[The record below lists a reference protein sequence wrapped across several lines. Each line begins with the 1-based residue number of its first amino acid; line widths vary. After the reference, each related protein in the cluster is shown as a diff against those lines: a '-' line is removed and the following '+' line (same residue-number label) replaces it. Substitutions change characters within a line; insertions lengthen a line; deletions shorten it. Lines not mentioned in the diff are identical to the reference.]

1 MNILSKLR
9 TFSGVS
15 CFKYLMKKYKILLA
29 ILSFTLCFNS
39 VKAQDTFYKSEFGFR
54 TDNDAYLAKGQDRY
68 YTNGLFI
75 TFRHAADQSRLKASV
90 NKKIWELEAGQK
102 IYNPISGQINDIR
115 QVDRPFAGYLYGA
128 ASMNWL
134 YTSES
139 NLKLGLQLGTIGPSS
154 LGEDGQV
161 LLHDLVGFY
170 EIRGWESQVRD
181 EFGVNATAE
190 YNHLIHRST
199 NQKTDFTFTSNA
211 QLGNTF
217 TGAGVGI
224 LFRAGILNQLFNSAS
239 MAATLSNNS
248 KTAPLNEKEYF
259 FYAKPSLH
267 FVAYDATVEGGLFRE
282 DKGPIT
288 FDVKPLVFSQQIG
301 GMYSKNRWTIDFS
314 LIFKSTEIK
323 SKAKAHQYGSAA
335 LYYRFN

>member
-1 MNILSKLR
+1 
-9 TFSGVS
+9 
-15 CFKYLMKKYKILLA
+15 MKNYKILLA
-29 ILSFTLCFNS
+29 TFSLTLLLSS
-39 VKAQDTFYKSEFGFR
+39 VKAQTTGYKNEFGFR

-75 TFRHAADQSRLKASV
+75 TFRHAANQSRLKSSV
-90 NKKIWELEAGQK
+90 NKKIWEIEAGQK
-102 IYNPISGQINDIR
+102 MYNPISGQISDIR
-115 QVDRPFAGYLYGA
+115 QVDRPFAGYLYAG

-134 YTSES
+134 YSSEN
-139 NLKLGLQLGTIGPSS
+139 NLKLSLQLGTIGPSS

-161 LLHDLVGFY
+161 LLHDIVGFY
-170 EIRGWESQVRD
+170 EIEGWESQVRD
-181 EFGVNATAE
+181 EFGVNAMAE
-190 YNHLIHRST
+190 YNHLIHRSS
-199 NQKTDFTFTSNA
+199 NQKTDFTLTSNA

-217 TGAGVGI
+217 SGAGIGL
-224 LFRAGILNQLFNSAS
+224 LFRAGILNQQFNSAS
-239 MAATLSNNS
+239 MAGTLSNNS
-248 KTAPLNEKEYF
+248 KTEPLHEKEYF
-259 FYAKPSLH
+259 FYAKPTLN

-282 DKGPIT
+282 DKGPIL

-314 LIFKSTEIK
+314 VIFKSHEIK